1 MRRKLLILIF
11 CFFLFLGFSKETS
24 AQCSVC
30 TKTAEQMGE
39 QPAKGM
45 NSGIIYLA
53 LTPLALA
60 GFLSYRWLKGN
71 KEQQP

>member
-1 MRRKLLILIF
+1 MS
-11 CFFLFLGFSKETS
+11 LGKGLS

-53 LTPLALA
+53 AMPLALV
-60 GFLSYRWLKGN
+60 GFISFRWWKNN
-71 KEQQP
+71 KDAQA

>member
-1 MRRKLLILIF
+1 MHRKILILIF
-11 CFFLFLGFSKETS
+11 SFFLLLSLSVELS

-30 TKTAEQMGE
+30 TKTAQQMGE

-53 LTPLALA
+53 AMPLALV
-60 GFLSYRWLKGN
+60 GFISFRWWKSNKGS
-71 KEQQP
+71 QA

>member
-1 MRRKLLILIF
+1 MRRKVLILVF
-11 CFFLFLGFSKETS
+11 SFFLLQSLCVELS

-30 TKTAEQMGE
+30 TKTAQQMGE

-53 LTPLALA
+53 LTPLALI
-60 GFLSYRWLKGN
+60 GFLVFRWKKSHDSL
-71 KEQQP
+71 QD

>member
-1 MRRKLLILIF
+1 MRRKVLILVF
-11 CFFLFLGFSKETS
+11 SFFLQSLSVELS

-30 TKTAEQMGE
+30 TKTAQQMGE

-53 LTPLALA
+53 AMPLALV
-60 GFLSYRWLKGN
+60 GFISFRWWKNN
-71 KEQQP
+71 KDAQA

>member
-1 MRRKLLILIF
+1 MRKRFFIL
-11 CFFLFLGFSKETS
+11 FFSFILFMSLGKGLS

-53 LTPLALA
+53 LTPLALI
-60 GFLSYRWLKGN
+60 GFLVFRWKKSN
-71 KEQQP
+71 TDPQE

>member
-1 MRRKLLILIF
+1 MRRKVLILVF
-11 CFFLFLGFSKETS
+11 SFFLQSLSVELS

-30 TKTAEQMGE
+30 TKTAQQMGE

-53 LTPLALA
+53 AMPLALV
-60 GFLSYRWLKGN
+60 GFISFRWWKNN
-71 KEQQP
+71 KDAQT

>member
-1 MRRKLLILIF
+1 MRKRFFIL
-11 CFFLFLGFSKETS
+11 FFSFILFMSLGKALS

-53 LTPLALA
+53 LTPLALI
-60 GFLSYRWLKGN
+60 GFLVFRWKKSN
-71 KEQQP
+71 TKSQE

>member
-1 MRRKLLILIF
+1 MRRKVLILVF
-11 CFFLFLGFSKETS
+11 SFFLQSLSVEVS

-30 TKTAEQMGE
+30 TKTAQQMGE

-53 LTPLALA
+53 AMPLALV
-60 GFLSYRWLKGN
+60 GFISFRWWKNN
-71 KEQQP
+71 KDAQA

>member
-1 MRRKLLILIF
+1 MRRKVLILIF
-11 CFFLFLGFSKETS
+11 SFFLLQSLSVELS

-30 TKTAEQMGE
+30 TKTAQQMGE

-53 LTPLALA
+53 AMPLALV
-60 GFLSYRWLKGN
+60 GFISFRWWKNN
-71 KEQQP
+71 KDAQA